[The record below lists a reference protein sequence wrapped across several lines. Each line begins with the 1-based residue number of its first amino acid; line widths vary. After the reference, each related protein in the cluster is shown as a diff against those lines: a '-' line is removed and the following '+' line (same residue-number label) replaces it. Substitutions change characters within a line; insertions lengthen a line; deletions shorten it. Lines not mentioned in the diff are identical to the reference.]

1 MSPAMSFA
9 MTLEMTRKTT
19 RKTPRNLKLALGLL
33 TAVTLAPAAAQA
45 DLWQGAP
52 VQRPKQ
58 ITVGAFGQ
66 LYFSPSDFQAF
77 FNGMYGFTN
86 RLQGE
91 LRMGVGTQSFYFGA
105 FGKSHLVSTDLL
117 SMSVWGGM
125 HAQSV
130 GFLDGSLI
138 LSHGFKTWE
147 LYFAP
152 LLSLNLSTGTLGSA
166 LVPGFSLFVEKNL
179 KVYVEGVLKL
189 GNYYNAMS
197 VGFRFFL

>member
-1 MSPAMSFA
+1 M
-9 MTLEMTRKTT
+9 K
-19 RKTPRNLKLALGLL
+19 KLALCLAAGL
-33 TAVTLAPAAAQA
+33 ALAPVGARA

-58 ITVGAFGQ
+58 ITIGAFGQ

-105 FGKSHLVSTDLL
+105 FGKYHLVSTDLL
-117 SMSVWGGM
+117 SMSVWGGL
-125 HAQSV
+125 HSQSV

-152 LLSLNLSTGTLGSA
+152 LLSLNLNSGTLGSA
-166 LVPGFSLFVEKNL
+166 LVPGVSVFVEKNL
-179 KVYVEGVLKL
+179 KFYAEGVLKL

-197 VGFRFFL
+197 AGFRFFL